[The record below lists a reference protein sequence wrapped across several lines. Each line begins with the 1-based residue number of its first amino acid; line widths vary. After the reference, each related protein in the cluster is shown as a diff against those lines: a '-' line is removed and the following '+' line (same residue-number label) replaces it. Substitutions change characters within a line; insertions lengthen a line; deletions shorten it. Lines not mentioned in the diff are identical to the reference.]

1 MKGPISVSGLCVT
14 VTVFLILCQDV
25 FCLSSPVDSKK
36 FQLKKSPSAIQI
48 EKKILPIA
56 GLEDLSKSKNTNTNE
71 KEVVGE
77 NRMIHVSGGGKTSTS
92 PMMNI
97 LDQYKSTLTLGG
109 YFGLWYF
116 LNIYYNIY
124 NKNALNQVS
133 MPWTIAFVQMFMG
146 VVYVVPLWLTGLR
159 KAPVLNME
167 NVKNVSPI
175 AAMHALA
182 HVTAVISLGA
192 GAVSFTH
199 IVKAA
204 EPAFTALF
212 SAIFLKQ
219 FFAAPVYLTL
229 IPVMGGVA
237 IASRKENSFSWL
249 SFGCA
254 MAANVCC
261 AMRGILAKVSMG
273 APKGENM
280 NAANLYGVLTILA
293 TIMLAPIAA
302 VMEGPVAKSLFD
314 KAVASGASA
323 KDIIYNMVMS
333 GLTFYLYN
341 EVAFMTLDKVHPV
354 THAVG
359 NTIKRVVIIG
369 ASIIVFKNEV
379 TTQGYIGSAIAIG
392 GVLLYSLAQD
402 YYKGK

>member
-1 MKGPISVSGLCVT
+1 M
-14 VTVFLILCQDV
+14 VFFERLLQ
-25 FCLSSPVDSKK
+25 
-36 FQLKKSPSAIQI
+36 
-48 EKKILPIA
+48 
-56 GLEDLSKSKNTNTNE
+56 
-71 KEVVGE
+71 
-77 NRMIHVSGGGKTSTS
+77 
-92 PMMNI
+92 
-97 LDQYKSTLTLGG
+97 
-109 YFGLWYF
+109 
-116 LNIYYNIY
+116 YYN
-124 NKNALNQVS
+124 KRALTQVS
-133 MPWTIAFVQMFMG
+133 MPWTTAFVQMLVG
-146 VVYVVPLWLTGLR
+146 VLYVVPLWLSGIR
-159 KAPVLNME
+159 KAPKVNFE
-167 NVKNVSPI
+167 NIKNISPI
-175 AAMHALA
+175 ALMHALA

-212 SAIFLKQ
+212 SALFLRQ

-229 IPVMGGVA
+229 VPVMGGVA
-237 IASRKENSFSWL
+237 VASMKERSFSWL

-280 NAANLYGVLTILA
+280 DAANLYGVLTILA
-293 TIMLAPIAA
+293 TAMIAPIAA
-302 VMEGPVAKSLFD
+302 VMEGPTAKSLFD
-314 KAVASGASA
+314 KAVASGIPA
-323 KDIIYNMVMS
+323 KDIIYNMFMS

-341 EVAFMTLDKVHPV
+341 EVAFMTLDKVHPI

-379 TTQGYIGSAIAIG
+379 TTQGYIGSAIAIF
-392 GVLLYSLAQD
+392 GVLLYSMAQD

>member
-1 MKGPISVSGLCVT
+1 MRHTKDISILFFALLLSLFGSSHGLTSPTNRNKDVLVKTHTSIKLEKQVLPQVDLNLLKIEDKNEESKDLQVVLVS
-14 VTVFLILCQDV
+14 
-25 FCLSSPVDSKK
+25 
-36 FQLKKSPSAIQI
+36 
-48 EKKILPIA
+48 
-56 GLEDLSKSKNTNTNE
+56 
-71 KEVVGE
+71 
-77 NRMIHVSGGGKTSTS
+77 RGGGESAGVFS
-92 PMMNI
+92 I
-97 LDQYKSTLTLGG
+97 LDQYKNTFSLGG
-109 YFGLWYF
+109 YFALWYF
-116 LNIYYNIY
+116 LNVYYNIY
-124 NKNALNQVS
+124 NKKALNQVS
-133 MPWTIAFVQMFMG
+133 MPWTTAFVQMLVG
-146 VVYVVPLWLTGLR
+146 VLYVVPLWLSGIR
-159 KAPVLNME
+159 KAPKVNFE
-167 NVKNVSPI
+167 NIKNISPI
-175 AAMHALA
+175 ALMHALA

-212 SAIFLKQ
+212 SALFLRQ

-229 IPVMGGVA
+229 VPVMGGVA
-237 IASRKENSFSWL
+237 VASMKERSFSWL

-280 NAANLYGVLTILA
+280 DAANLYGVLTILA
-293 TIMLAPIAA
+293 TAMIAPIAA
-302 VMEGPVAKSLFD
+302 VMEGPTAKSLFD
-314 KAVASGASA
+314 NAVASGIPA
-323 KDIIYNMVMS
+323 KDIIYNMFMS

-341 EVAFMTLDKVHPV
+341 EVAFMTLDKVHPI

-369 ASIIVFKNEV
+369 ASIIVFKNKV
-379 TTQGYIGSAIAIG
+379 TTQGYIGSAIAIF
-392 GVLLYSLAQD
+392 GVLLYSMAQD

>member
-1 MKGPISVSGLCVT
+1 MRHTKDISILFFALLLSLFGSSHGLT
-14 VTVFLILCQDV
+14 SPTNRNKDV
-25 FCLSSPVDSKK
+25 LVKTHTSIK
-36 FQLKKSPSAIQI
+36 L
-48 EKKILPIA
+48 EKQILPQV
-56 GLEDLSKSKNTNTNE
+56 DLNLLKAEYKNEESKDLQ
-71 KEVVGE
+71 VVLAS
-77 NRMIHVSGGGKTSTS
+77 RGGGESAGVFS
-92 PMMNI
+92 I
-97 LDQYKSTLTLGG
+97 LDQYKNTLSLGG
-109 YFGLWYF
+109 YFALWYF

-124 NKNALNQVS
+124 NKRALNQVS
-133 MPWTIAFVQMFMG
+133 MPWTTAFVQMLVG
-146 VVYVVPLWLTGLR
+146 VLYVVPLWLSGIR
-159 KAPVLNME
+159 KAPKVNFE
-167 NVKNVSPI
+167 NIKNISPI
-175 AAMHALA
+175 ALMHALA

-212 SAIFLKQ
+212 SALFLRQ

-229 IPVMGGVA
+229 VPVMGGVA
-237 IASRKENSFSWL
+237 VASMKEKSFSWL

-280 NAANLYGVLTILA
+280 DAANLYGVLTILA
-293 TIMLAPIAA
+293 TAMIAPIAA
-302 VMEGPVAKSLFD
+302 VMEGPTAKSLFD
-314 KAVASGASA
+314 NAVASGIPA
-323 KDIIYNMVMS
+323 KDIIYNMFMS

-341 EVAFMTLDKVHPV
+341 EVAFMTLDKVHPI

-369 ASIIVFKNEV
+369 ASIIVFKNKV
-379 TTQGYIGSAIAIG
+379 TTQGYIGSAIAIF
-392 GVLLYSLAQD
+392 GVLLYSMAQD

>member
-1 MKGPISVSGLCVT
+1 MRHTKDISILFFALLLSIFGGSHGLTSSTNRNKDILVKT
-14 VTVFLILCQDV
+14 HTSSKVEKQVLPQVDLNLLKSEDKNEESKDLEVVLASRGGGESAGVFSILNQY
-25 FCLSSPVDSKK
+25 
-36 FQLKKSPSAIQI
+36 
-48 EKKILPIA
+48 
-56 GLEDLSKSKNTNTNE
+56 KNTL
-71 KEVVGE
+71 
-77 NRMIHVSGGGKTSTS
+77 S
-92 PMMNI
+92 
-97 LDQYKSTLTLGG
+97 LGG
-109 YFGLWYF
+109 YFSLWYF
-116 LNIYYNIY
+116 LNVYYNIY
-124 NKNALNQVS
+124 NKRALTQVS
-133 MPWTIAFVQMFMG
+133 MPWTTAFVQMLVG
-146 VVYVVPLWLTGLR
+146 VLYVVPLWLSGIR
-159 KAPVLNME
+159 KAPKVNFE
-167 NVKNVSPI
+167 NIKNVSPI
-175 AAMHALA
+175 ALMHALA

-212 SAIFLKQ
+212 SALFLRQ

-229 IPVMGGVA
+229 VPVMGGVA
-237 IASRKENSFSWL
+237 VASMKERSFSWL

-280 NAANLYGVLTILA
+280 DAANLYGVLTILA
-293 TIMLAPIAA
+293 TAMIAPIAA
-302 VMEGPVAKSLFD
+302 VMEGPTAKSLFNN
-314 KAVASGASA
+314 AVASGIPA
-323 KDIIYNMVMS
+323 KDIIYNMFMS

-341 EVAFMTLDKVHPV
+341 EVAFMTLDKVHPI

-379 TTQGYIGSAIAIG
+379 TTQGYIGSAIAIF
-392 GVLLYSLAQD
+392 GVLLYSMAQD